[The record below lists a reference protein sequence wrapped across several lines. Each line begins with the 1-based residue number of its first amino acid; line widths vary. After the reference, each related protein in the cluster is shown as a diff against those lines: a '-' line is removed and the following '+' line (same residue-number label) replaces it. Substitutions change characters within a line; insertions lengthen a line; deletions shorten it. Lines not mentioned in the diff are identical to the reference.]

1 MMKFLPAQN
10 KPRFL
15 SRDMYKDYFNYR
27 SDLKF
32 LEWYKIKYSEVI
44 SLLRVFRNLSE
55 GDRSKIKLLLNDV
68 ENNSVRMNDLAFF
81 YARVRNNFPNNWVE
95 GITEND
101 YDYYSKIIQSSIV
114 VCRTYKDKSRSNIVY
129 SLIKRFFD
137 IPYNVLECIIGFN
150 IRSEKSYKKWM
161 TYIIVAGFGLVV
173 ANQAKELVEWGVEL
187 WSKLHGK
194 L

>member
-1 MMKFLPAQN
+1 MKFLPAQN